1 MPVWAQIL
9 LGLFGAS
16 GAIGTI
22 VLGILKAK
30 DDRLVRQETN
40 TRADRSDIVTMLT
53 NDVQYWRAR
62 SERAEE
68 KVDQLQAELMSTVRD
83 ADHAA
88 DVAQAALLAFRQGKA
103 EATSHGTS

>member
-22 VLGILKAK
+22 VLGILKAR
-30 DDRLVRQETN
+30 DDRVARQETN

-83 ADHAA
+83 ADHAT
-88 DVAQAALLAFRQGKA
+88 DVAQAALLAFQQGKA
-103 EATSHGTS
+103 EATRHGTS